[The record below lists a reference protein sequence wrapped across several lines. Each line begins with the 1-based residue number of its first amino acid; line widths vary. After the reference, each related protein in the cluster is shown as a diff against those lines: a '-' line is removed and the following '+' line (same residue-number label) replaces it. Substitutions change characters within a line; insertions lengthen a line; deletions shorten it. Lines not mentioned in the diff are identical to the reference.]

1 MACFVVGFVV
11 GDFVEVEPEGEG
23 VVEEP
28 ADIDWDHGDTLPV
41 VVPAVVVGSSFVK
54 SQCERGRHEVIKR
67 DIINNINIVLMC
79 RIIWHLSAK

>member
-1 MACFVVGFVV
+1 
-11 GDFVEVEPEGEG
+11 

-28 ADIDWDHGDTLPV
+28 AEVAVPDSVVLKVSAHTSDIDWDHGDTLPV